1 MGWRHGEGM
10 NCPGQSSSQGVRV
23 PEPHE
28 ESPGPTSHL
37 GELAQGKMQ
46 TSFRHDGSTRDIL
59 A

>member
-1 MGWRHGEGM
+1 M

-23 PEPHE
+23 PEPRE
-28 ESPGPTSHL
+28 ESPGATSHL

-46 TSFRHDGSTRDIL
+46 TSFRQAGPSRDIL